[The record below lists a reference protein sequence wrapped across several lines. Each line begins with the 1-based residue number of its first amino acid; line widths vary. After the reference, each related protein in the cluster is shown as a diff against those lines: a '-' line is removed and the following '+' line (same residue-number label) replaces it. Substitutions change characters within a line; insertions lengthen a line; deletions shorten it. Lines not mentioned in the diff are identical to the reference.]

1 VGLGVMVLGFV
12 CGVGGGFVGGF
23 ENITI
28 TGQSMIGETQAIYMS
43 ANISTDGNSNA
54 SITTS
59 IMNESVYAANKVEC
73 RKDIAD
79 FQTAILHLMNL
90 YQSYSLI
97 YSIQLLHL
105 QNLD

>member
-1 VGLGVMVLGFV
+1 MLKTNK
-12 CGVGGGFVGGF
+12 
-23 ENITI
+23 NITI

-79 FQTAILHLMNL
+79 FQTAIYATQDEMATDTSTNT
-90 YQSYSLI
+90 SAVAVS
-97 YSIQLLHL
+97 
-105 QNLD
+105 